1 MPYLN
6 GLMKLMSA
14 PGDFHGPVNLGNP
27 GEFTMQ
33 ELALKIIELVGSSSK
48 LTYHRLPDDDPT
60 RRRPD
65 IELADIA
72 LDWRPIV
79 ALEEG
84 LKKTISYFEKIIS

>member
-1 MPYLN
+1 
-6 GLMKLMSA
+6 MKLMSA
-14 PGDFHGPVNLGNP
+14 PEGFHGPVNLGNP
-27 GEFTMQ
+27 GEFTMR
-33 ELALKIIELVGSSSK
+33 ELAEKIIDLIGSSSK
-48 LTYHRLPDDDPT
+48 LTYHRLPDDDPV

-72 LDWRPIV
+72 LDWRPLV